1 MWKWIKKFLTIEK
14 QKPLVLKEEV
24 KIDLSKT
31 TKGDRKKL
39 YAAGKITAEQLQ
51 RGK

>member
-1 MWKWIKKFLTIEK
+1 MWNWIKKLFTPKK
-14 QKPLVLKEEV
+14 QKPLVLTEEV

-39 YAAGKITAEQLQ
+39 YAAGKITADQLH
-51 RGK
+51 GEK

>member
-1 MWKWIKKFLTIEK
+1 MELDKLFTPKKEEII
-14 QKPLVLKEEV
+14 VLKDEN

-39 YAAGKITAEQLQ
+39 YAQGKITAEQINKVQ
-51 RGK
+51 